1 MEYKKDYI
9 FLKVLNLAALHI
21 FFKTISCTTTELC
34 QLLLM
39 QPLFFSALPSSQIKT
54 KQRAGRSKQTFSI
67 ILPEYNRRIAQCILQ
82 TNTTDFNPEGSGSS
96 VQGSLNPGCS
106 RLVFWKCKHCWALLW
121 IPPSLPMDWR
131 FLSCRELSAKSVH
144 HWIFGGI
151 NGISV
156 DSVVDSDRTVDD
168 ASKPRSE
175 IRQRVISNNRQWRRK
190 RPFGKIESALELLLL
205 PHSYLWIM
213 CKQGKIRFFISKSSW
228 KRHLSD
234 GPRRTTAWLVYLLL
248 IWTFSFLRD
257 HFIYTRCS
265 KKSKILCLYIWCAIS
280 ESISLYPF
288 TKFNAK
294 KVPTYTSHVQRQ

>member
-1 MEYKKDYI
+1 
-9 FLKVLNLAALHI
+9 
-21 FFKTISCTTTELC
+21 
-34 QLLLM
+34 
-39 QPLFFSALPSSQIKT
+39 
-54 KQRAGRSKQTFSI
+54 
-67 ILPEYNRRIAQCILQ
+67 
-82 TNTTDFNPEGSGSS
+82 
-96 VQGSLNPGCS
+96 
-106 RLVFWKCKHCWALLW
+106 
-121 IPPSLPMDWR
+121 MDWR

-175 IRQRVISNNRQWRRK
+175 IRQRVISNNRQLRRK
-190 RPFGKIESALELLLL
+190 RPFGKIESALELLLLL

-248 IWTFSFLRD
+248 IWTFLFLRD
-257 HFIYTRCS
+257 HFIETRRS
-265 KKSKILCLYIWCAIS
+265 KKSRILCSYVWFANS
-280 ESISLYPF
+280 GSILYPL

-294 KVPTYTSHVQRQ
+294 KVPIHHMSKDNNFKC

>member
-1 MEYKKDYI
+1 M
-9 FLKVLNLAALHI
+9 
-21 FFKTISCTTTELC
+21 C

-54 KQRAGRSKQTFSI
+54 KQRAGQSKQTFSI

-190 RPFGKIESALELLLL
+190 RPFGKIESALELN
-205 PHSYLWIM
+205 
-213 CKQGKIRFFISKSSW
+213 C
-228 KRHLSD
+228 
-234 GPRRTTAWLVYLLL
+234 
-248 IWTFSFLRD
+248 
-257 HFIYTRCS
+257 C
-265 KKSKILCLYIWCAIS
+265 CL
-280 ESISLYPF
+280 
-288 TKFNAK
+288 T
-294 KVPTYTSHVQRQ
+294 PTYELCASKGKFASSLAKVHGSAICRTGLEKQQQQHGLFIFYWYGLFCFSETIFI